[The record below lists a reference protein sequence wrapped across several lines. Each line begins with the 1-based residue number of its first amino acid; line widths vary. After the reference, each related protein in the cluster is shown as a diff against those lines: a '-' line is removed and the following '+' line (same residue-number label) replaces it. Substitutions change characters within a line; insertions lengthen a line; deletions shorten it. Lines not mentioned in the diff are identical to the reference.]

1 MIVKE
6 FYKTRNDG
14 VNLYKRFDAV
24 VDGNGNFVKD
34 TEGNYIP
41 TGFKIRKVGTEEM
54 YSEAIDIDGAPY
66 VYEETDIDIEKL
78 EEPRL
83 IP

>member
-14 VNLYKRFDAV
+14 VSLNRSYSD
-24 VDGNGNFVKD
+24 KD
-34 TEGNYIP
+34 KYI
-41 TGFKIRKVGTEEM
+41 KKVGTEEM

>member
-14 VNLYKRFDAV
+14 VNLYRSYSD
-24 VDGNGNFVKD
+24 KD
-34 TEGNYIP
+34 KYI
-41 TGFKIRKVGTEEM
+41 KKVGTEEL

-66 VYEETDIDIEKL
+66 VYEETDIPIEKI
-78 EEPRL
+78 EESPRP
-83 IP
+83 II

>member
-1 MIVKE
+1 MIVRQ

-14 VNLYKRFDAV
+14 VSLYRSYS
-24 VDGNGNFVKD
+24 NKD
-34 TEGNYIP
+34 KYI
-41 TGFKIRKVGTEEM
+41 KKVGTEEL

>member
-1 MIVKE
+1 VEVNEMIVKE

-14 VNLYKRFDAV
+14 VNLYKTYSD
-24 VDGNGNFVKD
+24 KD
-34 TEGNYIP
+34 KYI
-41 TGFKIRKVGTEEM
+41 KKVGTEEL

>member
-1 MIVKE
+1 MVVKE

-14 VNLYKRFDAV
+14 VSLYRTYSDQ
-24 VDGNGNFVKD
+24 DL
-34 TEGNYIP
+34 YI
-41 TGFKIRKVGTEEM
+41 KKVGTEEI

-78 EEPRL
+78 EEPRY